1 MNKIH
6 KQLLG
11 YGLGGALAISGAF
24 LVAPF
29 EGKENKAYIDPVGIY
44 TICYGETKN
53 VKKGD
58 YKTDEQCLESLA
70 EDLVSHD
77 KGMMK
82 AVNVQLSDNQHAA
95 LLSFCYNVGVSKCT
109 KSTAFKYLNQGKYA
123 DACRELLRWNKAGG
137 KVLRGLTLRREA
149 EYKMCM
155 GETKIETN

>member
-11 YGLGGALAISGAF
+11 YGLGSALALSGAL
-24 LVAPF
+24 LVPF
-29 EGKENKAYIDPVGIY
+29 EGKRNDAYVDPVGIY

-70 EDLVSHD
+70 EDLFSHD

-82 AVNVQLSDNQHAA
+82 AVAVPLSDNQHAA
-95 LLSFCYNVGVSKCT
+95 FLSFCYNVGVSKCT

-155 GETKIETN
+155 GETNIETD